1 MGQIVVTP
9 QEMREIDR
17 ITIEEIGIPGI
28 VLMENAGRGVAGVI
42 QSQFEVEDFRVV
54 VVSGRGNN
62 GGDGFVTAR
71 YLLERTHD
79 LRVFLLG
86 ERDRVQ
92 GDARFHL
99 DLLERAGGIVE
110 EITEDRLGDLERAVL
125 SADLVVD
132 AVLGTGFS
140 GEEVH
145 GLYGQALE
153 FMNRTE
159 GVVVAV
165 DIPSG
170 VNGATGRAAP
180 GAAVAALTV
189 TMGLPKT
196 GHFLY
201 PGVLYTGDLFTVD
214 IGIPPAVVRSF
225 QHREVVDAED
235 VARMLPLR
243 VGPENKGD
251 FGRVLVVAGSRGF
264 TGAATLAAQ
273 AALRAGA
280 GLVYVAVPESLMP
293 VMETKLTEAIKLP
306 VPELEGRIVP
316 EAVETLRRT
325 GISFDAVALG
335 PGLGRTPQVRE
346 FLQAFLEWYHGPLVI
361 DADAFV
367 LLYED
372 PEQRPLREVPPVLT
386 PHPGELGRV
395 VAMNPRAVDENRLFV
410 AEEQVGHLGGIL
422 VLKGKPTVI
431 ATPDGHTYL
440 NLTGNP
446 GMASGGTGDVL
457 TGMIAAFLGQGLSP
471 EEAAVAGVFLHGLAG
486 DLVALERGEESLIA
500 SDLIRFLPH
509 AFQRVRF
516 GYPEKE
522 NEA

>member
-17 ITIEEIGIPGI
+17 ITIEQVGIPGTI
-28 VLMENAGRGVAGVI
+28 LMENAGRGVAGVI
-42 QSQFEVEDFRVV
+42 QSRFRVEDLRVV
-54 VVSGRGNN
+54 VLSGRGNN

-71 YLLERTHD
+71 YLLGRTRD
-79 LRVFLLG
+79 LQVFLLG
-86 ERDRVQ
+86 QRDQVQ

-110 EITEDRLGDLERAVL
+110 EITEDRLTELERAVL

-140 GEEVH
+140 GDEVH

-153 FMNRTE
+153 FVNRSP

-201 PGVLYTGDLFTVD
+201 PGVLYTGDLYTVD
-214 IGIPPAVVRSF
+214 IGIPPAVIRAF
-225 QHREVVDAED
+225 GDREVLEAPEVAE
-235 VARMLPLR
+235 MLPWRL
-243 VGPENKGD
+243 GPENKGD

-264 TGAATLAAQ
+264 TGAAALAAR

-335 PGLGRTPQVRE
+335 PGLGRTPQVKE
-346 FLQAFLEWYHGPLVI
+346 FLQQFLDWYHGPLVI

-372 PEQRPLREVPPVLT
+372 PEHRPLREVPPVLT

-395 VAMNPRAVDENRLFV
+395 AAMNPRAVDENRLFV
-410 AEEQVGHLGGIL
+410 AEEQVEHLGGVL
-422 VLKGKPTVI
+422 VLKGKPTII

-457 TGMIAAFLGQGLSP
+457 TGMIAAFLGQGMEP
-471 EEAAVAGVFLHGLAG
+471 EEAAAAGVFLHGLAG
-486 DLVALERGEESLIA
+486 DLAALDLGEESLIA
-500 SDLIRFLPH
+500 SDLIRYLPR
-509 AFQRVRF
+509 AFREIRAPQE
-516 GYPEKE
+516 PSEE
-522 NEA
+522 P

>member
-1 MGQIVVTP
+1 MAQIVVTP

-17 ITIEEIGIPGI
+17 ITIEEVGVPGI

-42 QSQFEVEDFRVV
+42 QSLWSVEELRVV
-54 VVSGRGNN
+54 VLSGRGNN

-71 YLLERTHD
+71 YLLEKVQD

-86 ERDRVQ
+86 ERARVQ
-92 GDARFHL
+92 GDARFHME
-99 DLLERAGGIVE
+99 LLERAGGIVE
-110 EITEDRLGDLERAVL
+110 EITEERLGDLERAIR
-125 SADLVVD
+125 SADLLVD

-140 GEEVH
+140 GDEIT

-153 FMNRTE
+153 VVNRA
-159 GVVVAV
+159 GIPVVAV

-170 VNGATGRAAP
+170 VNGATGQAAP
-180 GAAVAALTV
+180 GAVAAVATV

-201 PGVLYTGDLFTVD
+201 PGVLYTGDLYTVD
-214 IGIPPAVVRSF
+214 IGIPPAVVRPF
-225 QHREVVDAED
+225 GNREVVETED
-235 VARMLPLR
+235 VAQRLPRR

-251 FGRVLVVAGSRGF
+251 FGRVLIVAGSRGF
-264 TGAATLAAQ
+264 TGAAVLAAR

-306 VPELEGRIVP
+306 VPELEGRVVP
-316 EAVETLRRT
+316 EAVEALQRT
-325 GISFDAVALG
+325 GIVFDAVAVG

-346 FLQAFLEWYHGPLVI
+346 FLQRFLEWYHGPLVV

-372 PEQRPLREVPPVLT
+372 PERRPLREVPPVLT

-395 VAMNPRAVDENRLFV
+395 ASMNPRAVNQNRLFV
-410 AEEQVGHLGGIL
+410 AEEQVGHLGGVL

-431 ATPDGHTYL
+431 ATPEGHTYL

-457 TGMIAAFLGQGLSP
+457 TGLIAALLGQGLSP
-471 EEAAVAGVFLHGLAG
+471 EDAAVAGVFLHGLAG
-486 DLVALERGEESLIA
+486 DLAALDHGEHALIA
-500 SDLIRFLPH
+500 SDLVRYLPQ
-509 AFQRVRF
+509 AFQRVLN
-516 GYPEKE
+516 PETPGE
-522 NEA
+522 EA